1 MEARRLVLLWREQG
15 VVMPKSAPGRGYG
28 RELIEQA
35 LAFTLRA
42 RTELT
47 FGTDGVT
54 CRIELPLTQVA
65 GDPRSHPGGVYD
77 GAG

>member
-1 MEARRLVLLWREQG
+1 VLLWREQG
-15 VVMPKSAPGRGYG
+15 VVMPTGAPRRGYG

-35 LAFTLRA
+35 LTFTLRA

-54 CRIELPLTQVA
+54 CRIELPLTRRA
-65 GDPRSHPGGVYD
+65 KDPRSHP
-77 GAG
+77 